1 MSKSQITNSS
11 QDKQLEAVKQKVEPP
26 AMYKVL
32 LNNDDYTP
40 MDFVVDVLMQFF
52 NIDTEKANQIMLTV
66 HYRGKAVC
74 GIYTADVAETKVM
87 QVNQYARK
95 HQHPLLCSMEQA

>member
-1 MSKSQITNSS
+1 MSKQDIINSGHE
-11 QDKQLEAVKQKVEPP
+11 KQLEAVKKKVQPP
-26 AMYKVL
+26 PMFKVM

-40 MDFVVDVLMQFF
+40 MDFVVEVLMQFF
-52 NIDTEKANQIMLTV
+52 NLDAEKANQIMLTV

>member
-1 MSKSQITNSS
+1 MSKENTVSI
-11 QDKQLEAVKQKVEPP
+11 DREKQLETVKKKVQPP
-26 AMYKVL
+26 PMYKVL

-40 MDFVVDVLMQFF
+40 MDFVIDVLMRFF
-52 NIDTEKANQIMLTV
+52 NMDAEKANQLMLTV

-74 GIYTADVAETKVM
+74 GIFTAEIAETKVM

-95 HQHPLLCSMEQA
+95 HQHPLMCSMEQA